1 MRDLG
6 YVEGANVAF
15 TFRFAD
21 GQVAK
26 LPALANELVALKPAV
41 IAVGSPAAVLE
52 THKATRTIPIVMVT
66 SQDPTA
72 VGLAA
77 SLARPG
83 GNVTGFW
90 TEGDEALIGKQL
102 DLLKH
107 AVPGIARIGVMV
119 NPDDAGDAKSLKA
132 LPAAAR
138 ALGLAVRV
146 LDVRAVVEFEPALAA
161 AVREGLQGLHV
172 SLSPLFYA
180 NRTQVTA
187 IVASPAT
194 AAMRGT
200 TGTIPIVFVAV
211 SEPVAQGFVASLA
224 HPGGNMTGFTH
235 LEPTLGA
242 KWLELLKEI
251 APRISRAALMFN
263 AAAAS
268 QAALFFQSVEAAA
281 PQFTVKA
288 IAAPVHGLEEVEAV
302 ITRLASEPTGLIFP
316 PDPFTVEHHKTIS
329 ELANRYGL
337 PTVSAFRLF
346 PVDGGLAS
354 YGVYV
359 PDLFRQ
365 AAGYVD
371 RILKGERLANLPVQQ
386 PTIFE
391 LVINLKT
398 AKALGLNVPPTLLAR
413 ADEVIE

>member
-1 MRDLG
+1 VKRREFISLLGGAAAAWPLAARAQQSTGQPLVGLLSPLSAAAWVHILGAFRRGMRDLG

-15 TFRFAD
+15 SFRFAD

-52 THKATRTIPIVMVT
+52 THKATRTIPIVMAT

-107 AVPGIARIGVMV
+107 AVPGIARVGVMV

-146 LDVRAVVEFEPALAA
+146 LDVRAAAEFESALAA
-161 AVREGLQGLHV
+161 AVREGLQG
-172 SLSPLFYA
+172 SLFYA

-187 IVASPAT
+187 IAARAGLPAVYGFREF
-194 AAMRGT
+194 AMAG
-200 TGTIPIVFVAV
+200 GLISYA
-211 SEPVAQGFVASLA
+211 ASL
-224 HPGGNMTGFTH
+224 PDI
-235 LEPTLGA
+235 
-242 KWLELLKEI
+242 WRRI
-251 APRISRAALMFN
+251 A
-263 AAAAS
+263 
-268 QAALFFQSVEAAA
+268 
-281 PQFTVKA
+281 
-288 IAAPVHGLEEVEAV
+288 GL
-302 ITRLASEPTGLIFP
+302 
-316 PDPFTVEHHKTIS
+316 
-329 ELANRYGL
+329 
-337 PTVSAFRLF
+337 
-346 PVDGGLAS
+346 VDK
-354 YGVYV
+354 
-359 PDLFRQ
+359 
-365 AAGYVD
+365 
-371 RILKGERLANLPVQQ
+371 ILKGANPGDLPIER
-386 PTIFE
+386 PTQFE
-391 LVINLKT
+391 LVVNLKT
-398 AKALGLNVPPTLLAR
+398 AKSMGLIIPEPFLLL